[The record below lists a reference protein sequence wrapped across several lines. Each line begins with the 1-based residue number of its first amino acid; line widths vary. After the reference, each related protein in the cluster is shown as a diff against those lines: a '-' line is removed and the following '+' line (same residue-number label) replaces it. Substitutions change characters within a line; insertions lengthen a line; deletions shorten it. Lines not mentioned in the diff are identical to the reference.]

1 MAQTAAIHNPLAG
14 IVLPGIL
21 LVGLLGLIAAQT
33 GLLTVP
39 AATASMTGPETV
51 TIAPRE
57 YSYRDSGEFQRNG
70 ANIDGPL
77 VTVERPAPLEIMK
90 FQVSDTDYARCVADG
105 ACEAT
110 RPLRRGTGNVAVTG
124 VSFDDATA
132 YAAWL
137 SAKTDESWRLPT
149 IAEWVFAAGSKARDD
164 ALGIET
170 EKDNPADR
178 WLAFYERES
187 ALGANALTTPEPLG
201 SAGINE
207 FGVAD
212 LSAAVWEW
220 SSTCDSRTTLG
231 AAGEIL
237 SRVEAC
243 GVRLLE
249 GRHRA
254 PMSAFVRDART
265 GGCSVGA
272 PPDNLGF
279 RLVKE
284 RNWWWQIADV
294 LTRIAFLE
302 PSGKPS

>member
-1 MAQTAAIHNPLAG
+1 MVQPAAIDNPAAG
-14 IVLPGIL
+14 IVLPGVL
-21 LVGLLGLIAAQT
+21 LVGLLGLIAVQT
-33 GLLTVP
+33 GLLTIP

-51 TIAPRE
+51 TIAPRAF
-57 YSYRDSGEFQRNG
+57 SYRDSGEFQRNG
-70 ANIDGPL
+70 ASVDGPL
-77 VTVERPAPLEIMK
+77 VTVESPAPLDIMK
-90 FQVSDTDYARCVADG
+90 FQVSDADYALCVADV
-105 ACEAT
+105 ACEAAE
-110 RPLRRGTGNVAVTG
+110 PLRRGKGNVPVTG

-137 SAKTDESWRLPT
+137 SAKTGESWRLPT
-149 IAEWVFAAGSKARDD
+149 IAEWTFAAGSEAKDH

-170 EKDNPADR
+170 NKDNPADR

-187 ALGANALTTPEPLG
+187 ALGPDALTMPEPLG

-207 FGVAD
+207 FGIAD
-212 LSAAVWEW
+212 LSTAVWEW
-220 SSTCDSRTTLG
+220 TSTCDSRTTLG
-231 AAGEIL
+231 TADEIL

-249 GRHRA
+249 GRHRT

-279 RLVKE
+279 RLVKQ
-284 RNWWWQIADV
+284 RSWWRQVADV
-294 LTRIAFLE
+294 IDDSWRT
-302 PSGKPS
+302 K